1 MHGGLCCGPEDFK
14 MEHQLPYVVYQVLN
28 EPNVIRYAWATGM
41 GDQVRWKNDRL
52 PVRLTPA
59 K

>member
-1 MHGGLCCGPEDFK
+1 